1 MNSSVSGFG
10 FLAGYIVMV
19 GVASFLEKFSMKQLN
34 PYQVNFLM
42 AIGMAVTAVPAL
54 WIKQGSLT
62 VPTKTLPLG
71 APIGLLMALGS
82 ICFVLSLSKLPV
94 GMASAIS
101 TSYVLLVLFLSWFFL
116 NETMSWMKIAG
127 TVLTLRGFAHMGAS
141 VRKVRLTF
149 HLMHTGETKTCDE

>member
-1 MNSSVSGFG
+1 MNVSLFGFG

-54 WIKQGSLT
+54 WIKQGSLA
-62 VPTKTLPLG
+62 VPTKALPLG

-82 ICFVLSLSKLPV
+82 MSFVLALSELPV
-94 GMASAIS
+94 RMGTGTSV
-101 TSYVLLVLFLSWFFL
+101 SYVLLFMLLAWIFLS
-116 NETMSWMKIAG
+116 
-127 TVLTLRGFAHMGAS
+127 
-141 VRKVRLTF
+141 
-149 HLMHTGETKTCDE
+149 